1 MKFQN
6 WNYNNKFKIEDCLGA
21 KMKKIIGFLILILSI
36 GLLSGCVQKTDDN
49 LNEEASSD
57 NFWGDV
63 EYVANFEL
71 KDINENLVNNSI
83 FEEKE
88 YTLVNIWGT
97 FCKPCIDEIPIL
109 QEIYEESENIN
120 VVGIVADGDV
130 SEIKA
135 FEMLNKLG
143 ADYVN
148 LIPND
153 AFLNSFLNKVQVA
166 PVSIIVDKQG
176 KILET
181 IVGART
187 KVEYEEILKSYKT
200 AGDKDEEQ
208 N

>member
-1 MKFQN
+1 
-6 WNYNNKFKIEDCLGA
+6 
-21 KMKKIIGFLILILSI
+21 MKKIIGFLILILSI